1 MALIKLNIDS
11 LKKESKGILNRLVD
25 NVVNRVEDK
34 LENAVEDLFAG
45 ALKKVGIADNIARQ
59 LSSRFGDAFSV
70 GLSDKYFQ
78 SSTSQQSRVS
88 PQEICENVLPRDGA
102 ETSGDAVDRIKNN
115 ISVNGMDAKVVNQ
128 YPEHIG
134 NYYFSMKFANYIRPA
149 PQVRASLEFN
159 EAFIL
164 PLPRELKESFDIQV
178 ADGAQNMAGGIGDA
192 ATAYFTKSAAFN
204 PTKAAETLLL
214 SRLVQA
220 SGEYGN
226 LGGQIVGAVP
236 NPHIAAIFSGIGLR
250 THRFEWTFAPRNKA
264 ESETLQNI
272 ILKLKA
278 NSLPSYS
285 KNGTAALQYPQLV
298 QIDLYPWALK
308 ADEEKLIR
316 FKPALLRDITVNYSP
331 QGIPSF
337 FAGSKLPTFI
347 QLSLEFLE
355 TEIWTGDQYGRPG
368 MDRTDEIKKIFESV
382 IQMAGGPPGAITTA
396 ENALNKTLGLS
407 TTPGQTPGVANPQG
421 STSSTPTPGAQL
433 TVKPS
438 PKARQQIDI
447 IPAGI
452 VGTKIIPTN
461 LDQKNISYTV
471 YNNATS
477 ISARAYLNGKPQIR
491 TAGKYTV
498 DFTNQYGESR
508 LGEYNTAEAAYKA
521 IEAKGAFGTAKGG
534 F

>member
-25 NVVNRVEDK
+25 NVVNKIEDK

-149 PQVRASLEFN
+149 PQARASLEFN

-164 PLPRELKESFDIQV
+164 PLPRELKESFDV
-178 ADGAQNMAGGIGDA
+178 EVSPGATNMAGGIADA
-192 ATAYFTKSAAFN
+192 VTSYFTGGTARPSD
-204 PTKAAETLLL
+204 AAETLLL

-220 SGEYGN
+220 AGEFGDVI
-226 LGGQIVGAVP
+226 GQVAGAVP

-250 THRFEWTFAPRNKA
+250 MHRFEWTFAPRNAA
-264 ESETLQNI
+264 ESKKLQDI
-272 ILKLKA
+272 IWKLKA

-285 KNGTAALQYPQLV
+285 TNGTAALQYPQLV
-298 QIDLYPWALK
+298 QIDLYPWASLP
-308 ADEEKLIR
+308 DEEKLIR
-316 FKPALLRDITVNYSP
+316 FKPALLKDITINYAP

-337 FAGSKLPTFI
+337 FAGTKQPTFI

-355 TEIWTGDQYGRPG
+355 TEIWTGNQYGRAG
-368 MDRTDEIKKIFESV
+368 KDRINEVLNLVPDSILGAGAREAIKKKLDSIV
-382 IQMAGGPPGAITTA
+382 G
-396 ENALNKTLGLS
+396 LNNV
-407 TTPGQTPGVANPQG
+407 TTPGQTPGVANPLG
-421 STSSTPTPGAQL
+421 STSSKSTPAAQKIVKQSPAVKQRLSTIVSGGSATIAATNPDTPK
-433 TVKPS
+433 KP
-438 PKARQQIDI
+438 
-447 IPAGI
+447 
-452 VGTKIIPTN
+452 T
-461 LDQKNISYTV
+461 SYV
-471 YNNATS
+471 VFNNASTTGVVVYS
-477 ISARAYLNGKPQIR
+477 NGEKLVR

-498 DFTNQYGESR
+498 DINIQGNKTR
-508 LGEYNTAEAAYKA
+508 LGEFNTATAAYDA
-521 IEAKGAFGTAKGG
+521 IANRGAF
-534 F
+534 